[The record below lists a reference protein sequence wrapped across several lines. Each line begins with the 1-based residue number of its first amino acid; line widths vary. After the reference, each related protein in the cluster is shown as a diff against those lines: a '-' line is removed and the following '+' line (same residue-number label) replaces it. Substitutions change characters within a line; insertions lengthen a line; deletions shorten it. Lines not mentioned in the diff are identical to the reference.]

1 MTKED
6 DVRNKLR
13 AIFVGIKEMSVEHSK
28 PCKFCPWV
36 NTICYGFINRPP
48 CLWRDIEVEEFVNKA
63 AKRVKIEEE

>member
-13 AIFVGIKEMSVEHSK
+13 AVFSGIKDMAGGYKE
-28 PCKFCPWV
+28 PCELCPWMD
-36 NTICYGFINRPP
+36 ILCSGYGAPPP

-63 AKRVKIEEE
+63 AKRVKIEGD

>member
-36 NTICYGFINRPP
+36 NTICNGFINMPP
-48 CLWRDIEVEEFVNKA
+48 CLWSVVEVEELVNNVA
-63 AKRVKIEEE
+63 ERVQIEGD